1 MSSLSVLVECDAL
14 LCAIPTSSVAR
25 LLLDDEVTVLS
36 SGDDPERPSRL
47 SIGKESW
54 FGFDLGALLEVGS
67 TRGAWVLLSLSLG
80 GRPLPVAL
88 RTGRCVAVREVR
100 GGIDLP
106 GRAFRARPRALRSAF
121 PLEGL
126 GVPTQATCG
135 TRLDPEGLLEGAPMR
150 HALAA
155 LGDRRK
161 NE

>member
-1 MSSLSVLVECDAL
+1 MSTLSVLVECDAL
-14 LCAIPTSSVAR
+14 LCAIPTAQVSR
-25 LLLDDEVTVLS
+25 LLLEDDVKVTS
-36 SGDDPERPSRL
+36 SPDDPERPLRL
-47 SIGKESW
+47 SIGNEQW
-54 FGFDLGALLEVGS
+54 LGFDLGSLLEVGS
-67 TRGAWVLLSLSLG
+67 TSGAWVLLSLSLG

-100 GGIDLP
+100 AGIDLP
-106 GRAFRARPRALRSAF
+106 ARAFRARPRALRSVF

-126 GVPTQATCG
+126 GVPTHAICG

-155 LGDRRK
+155 LDRRK